1 MYYRDATG
9 ALLVYDIT
17 DSHSFERVKAWVK
30 ELRKVV
36 GPSIS
41 LAIAGNKCDLE
52 SKRHVPADVAQAYA
66 DEVGAL
72 HVLTSAKT
80 GAGLHD
86 AFAAL
91 TRSECR
97 AMTATSTTQPPN
109 GTRRST
115 LQKWQAPG
123 PPQAAWGARGAV
135 AVVAAAPS
143 WCCWT
148 RRSLHRPSLGGAAPA
163 DDLPV
168 CLSALPPRA
177 HMMILPGS
185 RQ

>member
-1 MYYRDATG
+1 MAAASTGLKVCLLGEGRVGKTSILLKFVKDEFDDKQASSMDASYMEKVVSVDGTDHKLSIWDTAGQERFHALTPLYYRDATG

-72 HVLTSAKT
+72 HVLTS
-80 GAGLHD
+80 
-86 AFAAL
+86 
-91 TRSECR
+91 
-97 AMTATSTTQPPN
+97 
-109 GTRRST
+109 
-115 LQKWQAPG
+115 
-123 PPQAAWGARGAV
+123 
-135 AVVAAAPS
+135 
-143 WCCWT
+143 
-148 RRSLHRPSLGGAAPA
+148 
-163 DDLPV
+163 
-168 CLSALPPRA
+168 
-177 HMMILPGS
+177 
-185 RQ
+185 